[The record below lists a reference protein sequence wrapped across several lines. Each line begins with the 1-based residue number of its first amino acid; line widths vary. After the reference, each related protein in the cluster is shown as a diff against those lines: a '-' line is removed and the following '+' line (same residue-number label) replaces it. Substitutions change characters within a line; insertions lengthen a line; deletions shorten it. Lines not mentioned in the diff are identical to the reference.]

1 MINSDIA
8 EILSSYAKLS
18 ELHNGN
24 TFKIK
29 SFQNAAFQIDKLT
42 QPLALLSLNELEN
55 MPGIGKSI
63 AKVVYELVQHNTFG
77 ELENLIAETPKGV
90 LDMMKIKG
98 IGPKKIAHIWK
109 ELGIESIGEL
119 LYACK
124 ENRLAQAKGFGV
136 KTQQNVLAQI
146 EFMQQSAN
154 KFHYYKAFTAANE
167 LLLQLKNWPYNIAIC
182 GDLRRKETTVDGI
195 DLLVGSN
202 QVNELKEKLEASNIL
217 ANMVFE
223 PTRITA
229 EWQSFPVVMH
239 LCDANEF
246 AYHLIKHTGNSNH
259 LETIGFNTF
268 KNLAANSEVEVY
280 KALNW
285 PYVEPE
291 LREGRFE
298 KQLLSN
304 PELKLI
310 EYSDLKGSIHN
321 HSTWSDGLAS
331 IEEMAKFCMQQ
342 GWQYFGIADHSKAA
356 FYANGLNE
364 TRVLAQHKEIDAL
377 NKKLNGFKIFKG
389 IECDI
394 LNDGNLDYDNDTLSL
409 FDYVVA
415 SVHSNLK
422 MDEEKAMKR
431 LLKAIENP
439 YTTILGHATGRL
451 LLLREGYTI
460 NHHKIIDACAANG
473 VCIELN
479 ANPYRLDMDWHYLP
493 YALEKGVYI
502 SINPD
507 AHEPEGLLDI
517 HWGVAAARK
526 GMLTAKQCLNALN
539 ATEIENY
546 FKQKHPKK

>member
-8 EILSSYAKLS
+8 DILNSFAKLS

-24 TFKIK
+24 PFKIK
-29 SFQNAAFQIDKLT
+29 SFQNAAFQIDKLPT
-42 QPLALLSLNELEN
+42 PLALLTLSELEN

-63 AKVVYELVQHNTFG
+63 AKVVFDLVQTNSFT
-77 ELENLIAETPKGV
+77 ELENLIAQTPKGV

-98 IGPKKIAHIWK
+98 LGPKKIAHIWK
-109 ELGIESIGEL
+109 ELGIESVGEL

-124 ENRLAQAKGFGV
+124 ENRLAQAKGFGL
-136 KTQQNVLAQI
+136 KTQQSVLAQI
-146 EFMQQSAN
+146 EFMQHNAN
-154 KFHYYKAFTAANE
+154 KFHFYKAYLAAKE
-167 LLLQLKNWPYNIAIC
+167 LLLQLKNWPFTIQIC
-182 GDLRRKETTVDGI
+182 GALRRKNTTIECIEFV
-195 DLLVGSN
+195 VGSN
-202 QVNELKEKLEASNIL
+202 QIEHITNTVKNSSIL
-217 ANMVFE
+217 TNLVFE

-229 EWQSFPVVMH
+229 IWNELPVVLY
-239 LCDANEF
+239 LCLENEF
-246 AYHLIKHTGNSNH
+246 AYHLLKHTGNDAH
-259 LETIGFNTF
+259 LELIQFNTF
-268 KNLAANSEVEVY
+268 KNLAASSELEVY
-280 KALNW
+280 NQLGIT
-285 PYVEPE
+285 YIEPE
-291 LREGRFE
+291 LREGLFE
-298 KQLLSN
+298 HNLLLN
-304 PELKLI
+304 NTIKLI
-310 EYSDLKGSIHN
+310 EYADLKGSIHN
-321 HSTWSDGLAS
+321 HSKWSDGLAS

-364 TRVLAQHKEIDAL
+364 ERVLAQHKEIDAL
-377 NKKLNGFKIFKG
+377 NNKLTSFKIFKG

-394 LNDGNLDYDNDTLSL
+394 LNDGSLDYNNDILSL

-431 LLKAIENP
+431 LIKAIENP

-451 LLLREGYTI
+451 LLLREGYPI

-507 AHEPEGLLDI
+507 AHEPEGLLDM
-517 HWGVAAARK
+517 HWGIAAARK
-526 GMLTAKQCLNALN
+526 GLLTAKQCLNALN
-539 ATEIENY
+539 ATEIANY
-546 FKQKHPKK
+546 FKQKQPK

>member
-8 EILSSYAKLS
+8 DILNSFAKLS

-24 TFKIK
+24 PFKIK

-42 QPLALLSLNELEN
+42 KPIALLSLNEIEN
-55 MPGIGKSI
+55 IPGIGKSI
-63 AKVVYELVQHNTFG
+63 AKVVFNLVQTNSFD
-77 ELENLIAETPKGV
+77 ELENLIAQTPKGV

-98 IGPKKIAHIWK
+98 LGPKKIAYIWK
-109 ELGIESIGEL
+109 DLGIESVGEL

-124 ENRLAQAKGFGV
+124 ENRLAQAKGFGL

-146 EFMQQSAN
+146 EFMQRNAN
-154 KFHYYKAFTAANE
+154 KFHYYKAYQAANE
-167 LLLQLKNWPYNIAIC
+167 LLLQLKNLPFTIEIC
-182 GDLRRKETTVDGI
+182 GALRRKEATIECIEFV
-195 DLLVGSN
+195 VGSN
-202 QVNELKEKLEASNIL
+202 QIENITNAFKNSTL
-217 ANMVFE
+217 LTNIVFE
-223 PTRITA
+223 PTGITA
-229 EWQSFPVVMH
+229 NLNEFPVVFY
-239 LCDANEF
+239 LCLESEF
-246 AYHLIKHTGNSNH
+246 AYHLLKHTGNNAH
-259 LETIGFNTF
+259 LELIKFNTI
-268 KNLAANSEVEVY
+268 KNKAAYSELELY
-280 KALNW
+280 KQLGIK
-285 PYVEPE
+285 YIEPE
-291 LREGRFE
+291 LREGLFE
-298 KQLLSN
+298 CNFLTDKSI
-304 PELKLI
+304 KLI
-310 EYSDLKGSIHN
+310 DYTDLKGSIHN
-321 HSTWSDGLAS
+321 HSKWSDGLAS

-356 FYANGLNE
+356 YYANGLNE
-364 TRVLAQHKEIDAL
+364 EQVLAQHKEIDAL
-377 NKKLNGFKIFKG
+377 NKKLTSFKIFKG

-394 LNDGNLDYDNDTLSL
+394 LNDGSLDYSNDFLSL

-431 LLKAIENP
+431 LIKAIENP
-439 YTTILGHATGRL
+439 NTTILGHATGRL
-451 LLLREGYTI
+451 LLLREGYPI

-507 AHEPEGLLDI
+507 AHEPEGLLDM
-517 HWGVAAARK
+517 HWGIAVARK
-526 GMLTAKQCLNALN
+526 GLLTAQQCLNALN

-546 FKQKHPKK
+546 FKQKQPK